1 MAYDQEKKMIH
12 VLVFPRVNEEVK
24 ASSYN
29 FRIMTEVPSC
39 SVIQEAPCSSPIM
52 CGKEKAQI

>member
-52 CGKEKAQI
+52 CGKEK